1 MIVLGKTSKPR
12 NFSAWIPVPMQ
23 IKKVKVF
30 SEDSAQDL
38 EQVINDWLAANP
50 NIEVVEVLQSQSSGF
65 PVGVTTLTLSIVYS
79 TTQPS

>member
-1 MIVLGKTSKPR
+1 
-12 NFSAWIPVPMQ
+12 MQ

-38 EQVINDWLAANP
+38 EQVVNEWLSANP
-50 NIEVVEVLQSQSSGF
+50 NIEVVEALQSQSSGF
-65 PVGVTTLTLSIVYS
+65 PVGVTTLTLSIIYS

>member
-1 MIVLGKTSKPR
+1 
-12 NFSAWIPVPMQ
+12 MQ

-50 NIEVVEVLQSQSSGF
+50 NIEVVEAMQSQSSGF
-65 PVGVTTLTLSIVYS
+65 PVGVTTLTLSIIYS